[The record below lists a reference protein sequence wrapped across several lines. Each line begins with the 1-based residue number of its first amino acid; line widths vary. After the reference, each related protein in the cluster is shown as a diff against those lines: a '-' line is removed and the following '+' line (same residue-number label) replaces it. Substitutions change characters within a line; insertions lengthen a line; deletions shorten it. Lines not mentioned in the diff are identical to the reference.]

1 MITSF
6 QVQQGKSRCTF
17 EALHANSEDEC
28 AKGMLVPDTMKEY
41 KKSLMPWVFTAQGFF
56 VFMLFFSSS
65 FARVDDQ
72 ADCHFQVQGV
82 WECYFVI
89 FFDNALLHAE

>member
-1 MITSF
+1 
-6 QVQQGKSRCTF
+6 
-17 EALHANSEDEC
+17 
-28 AKGMLVPDTMKEY
+28 MKEY
-41 KKSLMPWVFTAQGFF
+41 KKALCRGCSAAQGFF
-56 VFMLFFSSS
+56 VFMLFFSFS